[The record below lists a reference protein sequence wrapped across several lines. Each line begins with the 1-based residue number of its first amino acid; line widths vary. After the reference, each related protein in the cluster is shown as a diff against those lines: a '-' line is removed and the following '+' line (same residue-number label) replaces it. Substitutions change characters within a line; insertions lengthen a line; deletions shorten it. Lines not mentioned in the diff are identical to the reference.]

1 MDINFNE
8 FVDLYKEQIE
18 KYPPPMMETVQ
29 ELFIF
34 LDASDSFQEFIDGVK
49 QTADINPL
57 SAMEKLN
64 ALERLLADPPKEEGA
79 LAHMVAWRANWVLD
93 DPSDEGAMKWLREV
107 AEAIREVLGDRAP
120 PRVE

>member
-1 MDINFNE
+1 MDINFND

-18 KYPPPMMETVQ
+18 KYPPPMMETVRK
-29 ELFIF
+29 LFIT
-34 LDASDSFQEFIDGVK
+34 LNASDSIQDAMDHIRRISDV
-49 QTADINPL
+49 NPL

-79 LAHMVAWRANWVLD
+79 LAHMVAWEANWVLD